1 MGAFFLYKDENQEI
15 DLQAAKA
22 VFEKKGFV
30 APVVFYLGKFTLL
43 LYRKQLV
50 TDANYLTLEDG
61 SAVYATG
68 TVVYK
73 GLSYRDTLCAL
84 LEDFRRDRL
93 DMDALLGNFCLIF
106 YINGQIKILT
116 DQLGVYHVFIDEHAA
131 RLSTSF
137 LALLASYN
145 QPQPLN
151 RMAFY
156 EKMSTGYIVG
166 PDTLISGV
174 RQLTPQIQ
182 TEIKGTDLSFIVQS
196 KKMAAPQ
203 TFKGS
208 FNQCVE
214 QQLHTLQEYYKNI
227 APLALEYGVDMGLS
241 SGYDSRLMLLLAQ
254 QQNLPV
260 STHSHLTRGVHE
272 AEVKI
277 ANSLA
282 GALKVPFR
290 TIETKK
296 IEDLTEEQLQ
306 DIFQDGLYYYDG
318 RTGDNSGAF
327 SQTYTRAYKTQTLG
341 CKRLRL
347 NGEGGEIYRNY
358 YYTSAPR
365 VHFRNWLKAR
375 LFYWFAEEFFQSTK
389 NLSKV
394 EDYLL
399 KKISLQLKAPV
410 NGWVDQSTLRR
421 FYGEVHLPACEA
433 FLANA
438 DNQLAFFLFP
448 FMEAVNLEYAYQ
460 ATPFIGL
467 EGRFEAAMIEHLNP
481 DIAAYPSHYG
491 FPINKPPLRYR
502 LYSALRG
509 YLPDQFWYR
518 RKRWLNRGNKVGTEE
533 YQRYSKIRSSSP
545 LIYQIE
551 SLLSDLFPELN
562 LQVAFRNP
570 PQRANLLYIGYLF
583 LVFQDKILF
592 QGS

>member
-1 MGAFFLYKDENQEI
+1 MGAFFLYKNRDQEI
-15 DLQAAKA
+15 DIQAAKA
-22 VFEKKGFV
+22 VFEKKGFA
-30 APVVFYLGKFTLL
+30 APAVFNLGQFTLL

-50 TDANYLTLEDG
+50 ADANYLTLEDG
-61 SAVYATG
+61 SAIYATG

-73 GLSYRDTLCAL
+73 GLSYRDTLRTL
-84 LEDFRRDRL
+84 LEDFRQDQLDR
-93 DMDALLGNFCLIF
+93 DALLGNFCLIF
-106 YINGQIKILT
+106 FRNGQISVLT
-116 DQLGVYHVFIDEHAA
+116 DRLGAHHIFMDKGQI

-137 LALLASYN
+137 LALLASFTR
-145 QPQPLN
+145 PQLLN

-156 EKMSTGYIVG
+156 EKMSTGYIIG
-166 PDTLISGV
+166 SDTLIKGIY
-174 RQLTPQIQ
+174 QLTPQIQ
-182 TEIKGTDLSFIVQS
+182 TELKGADLNFIVQS
-196 KKMAAPQ
+196 KKTVAPQ
-203 TFKGS
+203 TFKGT
-208 FNQCVE
+208 FDQCVN
-214 QQLHTLQEYYKNI
+214 QQLHALQEYYAKI
-227 APLALEYGVDMGLS
+227 APLASDFGVDMGLS
-241 SGYDSRLMLLLAQ
+241 SGYDSRLMLLLAKQ
-254 QQNLPV
+254 QDLPV

-272 AEVKI
+272 GEVKI

-282 GALKVPFR
+282 TGLKVPFR
-290 TIETKK
+290 TIETRK
-296 IEDLTEEQLQ
+296 IEDQNEEQLQ
-306 DIFQDGLYYYDG
+306 DIFRDGLYYYDG

-327 SQTYTRAYKTQTLG
+327 NQTYTRTYKAQTFG
-341 CKRLRL
+341 DKYLRL

-365 VHFRNWLKAR
+365 VHFRTWLKNH
-375 LFYWFAEEFFQSTK
+375 LFYWFTEELFQSAE
-389 NLSKV
+389 NLSEV
-394 EDYLL
+394 ECHLL
-399 KKISLQLKAPV
+399 KKISFELEAPV
-410 NGWVDQSTLRR
+410 GGWVDQLTLRR

-467 EGRFEAAMIEHLNP
+467 AGRFEAAMIEHLNP

-491 FPINKPPLRYR
+491 FPINKPSFRYR

-509 YLPDQFWYR
+509 YAPDQFWYM

-533 YQRYSKIRSSSP
+533 YQRYIKIRSSSP
-545 LIYQIE
+545 LIRQIV
-551 SLLSDLFPELN
+551 SLLSELFPELN
-562 LQVAFRNP
+562 LQVAFCNP